1 MIGVFFFIQIKK
13 MIWEIKEKC
22 DKMRIEIE
30 KDRKFQER
38 RADDRERKND
48 SRNDLLNSARTLA
61 TLVVR

>member
-1 MIGVFFFIQIKK
+1 MIGVFFFIQLKK
-13 MIWEIKEKC
+13 MIWEIKEKR

-48 SRNDLLNSARTLA
+48 SRNDL
-61 TLVVR
+61 

>member
-1 MIGVFFFIQIKK
+1 MIGVFFFIQLKK

-48 SRNDLLNSARTLA
+48 SRNDLLNKARTLA

>member
-1 MIGVFFFIQIKK
+1 MIGVFFFIQLKK

-38 RADDRERKND
+38 RADDREREND
-48 SRNDLLNSARTLA
+48 SRNDLLNKARTLA

>member
-1 MIGVFFFIQIKK
+1 MIGVFFFIQLKK

-30 KDRKFQER
+30 KDRKFHER

-48 SRNDLLNSARTLA
+48 SRNDL
-61 TLVVR
+61 

>member
-1 MIGVFFFIQIKK
+1 MIGVYFFIQLKK

>member
-1 MIGVFFFIQIKK
+1 MIGVFFFIQLKK

>member
-1 MIGVFFFIQIKK
+1 

-38 RADDRERKND
+38 RADDRKRKND

>member
-1 MIGVFFFIQIKK
+1 MIGVYFFIQLKK

-38 RADDRERKND
+38 RADDRKRKND

>member
-1 MIGVFFFIQIKK
+1 MIGVFFFIQLKK

-61 TLVVR
+61 TLVVT

>member
-1 MIGVFFFIQIKK
+1 MIGVYFFIQLKK
-13 MIWEIKEKC
+13 MIWEIKEKR

-48 SRNDLLNSARTLA
+48 SRNDL
-61 TLVVR
+61 